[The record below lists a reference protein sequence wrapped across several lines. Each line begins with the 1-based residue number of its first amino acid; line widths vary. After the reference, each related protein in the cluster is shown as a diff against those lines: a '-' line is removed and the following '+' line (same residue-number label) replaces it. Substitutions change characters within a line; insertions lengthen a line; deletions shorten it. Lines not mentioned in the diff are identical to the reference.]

1 MLYMQTRFQVLWMKK
16 CTNLCQIS
24 KFQSRFPCSN
34 MDLNEM
40 FYISEAVPPNNKD
53 ILAWEY
59 QPLNF
64 MREGERGKRGGVSVS
79 WTHFKVIVL
88 DMSFREHPSNHINKR
103 LDALGGWK
111 EIWISHW
118 CIILTH
124 FLTWVW
130 DGEGFLST
138 IRGSGT
144 FLVINTVGWT
154 DSGGFLHTHKLTYT
168 HTQKQMAE
176 GWKWWMQCTN

>member
-1 MLYMQTRFQVLWMKK
+1 MRCFTSLKLSHQIIKTSWPGNASPWTLW
-16 CTNLCQIS
+16 
-24 KFQSRFPCSN
+24 
-34 MDLNEM
+34 
-40 FYISEAVPPNNKD
+40 
-53 ILAWEY
+53 
-59 QPLNF
+59 
-64 MREGERGKRGGVSVS
+64 GKRGGVSVS